1 MNRSAAL
8 EVIWWCRLTGPIHR
22 QRNHIT
28 VWSLKLINSLQ
39 KQTLTTK
46 EQRDA
51 LWRLFLY
58 FQRSFAK
65 DSHDCGVTDLHTVH
79 IPIHSK
85 APLTFV
91 QNSPVAYESIQEMLD
106 KLPQE
111 QVIREC
117 NSSYNSPIWP
127 VLKLTGK
134 WHLTIDNRPLNK
146 QVPLSR
152 WPMIHFDQELAK
164 VKGAPFL
171 LTVDIANGFWTMRV
185 EPVDQYKLDFSFR
198 NRQYTWKRCPSS

>member
-1 MNRSAAL
+1 MESEIDQQLAKANSDDKRTEGCAL
-8 EVIWWCRLTGPIHR
+8 EIISIFPAELCKGLTY
-22 QRNHIT
+22 IT
-28 VWSLKLINSLQ
+28 
-39 KQTLTTK
+39 
-46 EQRDA
+46 
-51 LWRLFLY
+51 
-58 FQRSFAK
+58 
-65 DSHDCGVTDLHTVH
+65 HTVH

-91 QNSPVAYESIQEMLD
+91 RNSPAAYESIQEMLD
-106 KLPQE
+106 KLPQK

-134 WHLTIDNRPLNK
+134 WRLTIDNRPLNK

-152 WPMIHFDQELAK
+152 WPMIHLDQELAK